1 VLPIQLLTTVV
12 VQLVSAANPLI
23 HTLTCLFHLAA
34 LGNCLVSW
42 VQTYP
47 ELSAYLL
54 LFAKD
59 FATRCRSSYRL
70 MSFSI
75 PGTDSWLTVLVAYK
89 LHGELR
95 FPGPVEVLALC
106 RYLVHLRERT

>member
-1 VLPIQLLTTVV
+1 
-12 VQLVSAANPLI
+12 
-23 HTLTCLFHLAA
+23 
-34 LGNCLVSW
+34 
-42 VQTYP
+42 
-47 ELSAYLL
+47 
-54 LFAKD
+54 
-59 FATRCRSSYRL
+59 